1 MKLLVVKPI
10 MTEPRFHFDRTIELS
25 KYIEV
30 IWLCGWMQKKDYHFE
45 DYEESKHRI
54 LVLGKGLM
62 GKKFRALIN
71 ELKFVIKAT
80 RQIMSIEAEV
90 VLIHSHRLAF
100 LYPLLLL
107 KQNYVLQLFTT
118 AVNKSRMKRIFWD
131 GCEKLVMLPYKK
143 FFVATPEMI
152 DLFGLKEDNCYV
164 TRWGM
169 RPISVVKKRFSS
181 MSLLYIGVLSGRDI
195 HETIAGLRIFLE
207 KHQGLTVTYSI
218 IGSGKPEYV
227 EELKRAIK
235 DNALE
240 GIVAYHGYLPDN
252 EIVPYFDRCNV
263 GVSYVPIT
271 PYYNDVIV
279 TKTAEYMLSGLA
291 TIATNT
297 NKNRMM
303 ISDVNG
309 VLVSDNPE
317 SFAEGL
323 EKIYRRLESYDS
335 KAIVE
340 SAREWDL
347 EYNIK
352 NEIVPLLKQIAESKD

>member
-195 HETIAGLRIFLE
+195 HETIAG
-207 KHQGLTVTYSI
+207 
-218 IGSGKPEYV
+218 
-227 EELKRAIK
+227 
-235 DNALE
+235 
-240 GIVAYHGYLPDN
+240 
-252 EIVPYFDRCNV
+252 DRKSV
-263 GVSYVPIT
+263 V
-271 PYYNDVIV
+271 
-279 TKTAEYMLSGLA
+279 
-291 TIATNT
+291 
-297 NKNRMM
+297 
-303 ISDVNG
+303 
-309 VLVSDNPE
+309 
-317 SFAEGL
+317 
-323 EKIYRRLESYDS
+323 
-335 KAIVE
+335 
-340 SAREWDL
+340 
-347 EYNIK
+347 
-352 NEIVPLLKQIAESKD
+352 